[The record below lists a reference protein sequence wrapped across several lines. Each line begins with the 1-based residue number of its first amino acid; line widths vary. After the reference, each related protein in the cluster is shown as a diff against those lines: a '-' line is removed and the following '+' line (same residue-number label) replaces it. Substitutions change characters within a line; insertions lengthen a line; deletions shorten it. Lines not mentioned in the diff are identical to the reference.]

1 MNVTHRLLD
10 TGGATLHAAECG
22 SGPPIVL
29 LHGFPEFWYSWR
41 KQMPYLAANGFR
53 AIAPD
58 LRGYNL
64 SSKPSGVRRY
74 SIPEIAS
81 DISALSGTLGTP
93 VTLVGHDWGAAV
105 AWRVATATPELV
117 RRLIVLN
124 VPHPAALR
132 RELRT
137 LRQKLRFWYQLA
149 LQPPVLPELLLRARN
164 FALLRRAMKKYTS
177 PPISDH
183 DLEQYVEAWGRPG
196 ALHAMVNYYRAVARR
211 RPGHTAAQTSP
222 SRNMPALL
230 IWGDRDPFFNP
241 RGILTSPE
249 FMPTLRVERIAGA
262 GHFVQS
268 DAPDEVNRLI
278 LQFAREEA
286 PPP

>member
-1 MNVTHRLLD
+1 MNFTHREFD
-10 TGGATLHAAECG
+10 TGGATLHVAECG
-22 SGPPIVL
+22 DGPPVVL

-64 SSKPSGVRRY
+64 SSKPAGVRSY
-74 SIPEIAS
+74 SIPEVAA
-81 DISALSGTLGTP
+81 DISALSGSLGEP

-117 RRLIVLN
+117 RRLIILN

-137 LRQKLRFWYQLA
+137 SRQKLRFWYQLA
-149 LQPPVLPELLLRARN
+149 LQPPLLPELLLRARN
-164 FALLRRAMKKYTS
+164 FALLRRAMKKLTT
-177 PPISDH
+177 PPISDD
-183 DLEQYVEAWGRPG
+183 DLERYVEAWAQPG
-196 ALHAMVNYYRAVARR
+196 SLRAMLSYYRAVARR
-211 RPGHTAAQTSP
+211 RPARTASQTSP
-222 SRNMPALL
+222 SMNMPALL

-241 RGILTSPE
+241 RGILSSPE
-249 FMPTLRVERIAGA
+249 FMPSLRLETIRDA

-268 DAPDEVNRLI
+268 DAADEVNRLI
-278 LQFAREEA
+278 LRFARDEV
-286 PPP
+286 P

>member
-1 MNVTHRLLD
+1 MNVTHREFD
-10 TGGATLHAAECG
+10 AGGVTLHVAECG
-22 SGPPIVL
+22 DGPPVVL

-64 SSKPSGVRRY
+64 SSKPAGVRSY
-74 SIPEIAS
+74 SIPEIAA
-81 DISALSGTLGTP
+81 DISALSGSLGEA

-117 RRLIVLN
+117 RRLVILN

-137 LRQKLRFWYQLA
+137 SRQKLRFWYQLA
-149 LQPPVLPELLLRARN
+149 LQPPLLPELLLRARN
-164 FALLRRAMKKYTS
+164 FALLRRAMKKLTN
-177 PPISDH
+177 PPIPDD
-183 DLEQYVEAWGRPG
+183 DLSRYVEAWAQPG
-196 ALHAMVNYYRAVARR
+196 SLRAMVSYYRAVARR
-211 RPGHTAAQTSP
+211 TPARTASQTSP
-222 SRNMPALL
+222 SMNMPALL

-241 RGILTSPE
+241 RGILSSPE
-249 FMPTLRVERIAGA
+249 FMPSLRVETIRGA

-268 DAPDEVNRLI
+268 DAADEVNRLI
-278 LQFAREEA
+278 LRFARDEV
-286 PPP
+286 P